1 LSAGVE
7 FVNPREVMKRA
18 LRRSESSVAPI
29 GVVAIWQV
37 KNVCG
42 ADRRVL
48 NFPRAAAAKP
58 FVALERAD
66 KWG

>member
-1 LSAGVE
+1 M
-7 FVNPREVMKRA
+7 NPREVMKRS

-29 GVVAIWQV
+29 GVVAVRQV
-37 KNVCG
+37 QNVGG

-58 FVALERAD
+58 FVALEHVD